1 MKKTDSKH
9 PLEESLPELSL
20 RDLITPL
27 FRHKRLVIGVFTCV
41 FLLSI
46 LVAWRWAARYYVS
59 TMQVVVEQE
68 RSDPTV
74 TSGQNAAVQTN
85 KMVTTDEITSEVALL
100 QGLDM
105 LRSVASTCGLADEHH
120 WSVSDIFLPQ
130 DPARRKAAE
139 VERAAVG
146 LAKGL
151 NVEAEKTS
159 HVIDVKYGTVGEPET
174 PACVLQNLSQLYVQ
188 KHLELRRP
196 VGASQFFAEETDKY
210 KAQLS
215 NDESKLATFSHDEGV
230 AAPDVLRTNMAQ
242 EVAMSEA
249 SLNQAHQMIA
259 ADQQRIKNETAQ
271 MEKTPAR
278 STTQQITNAAD
289 GLLENLQA
297 SLLAAQVKRSQLLAK
312 FEPTYPLVVEVN
324 QEIAETQE
332 AIKNAETTNYVN
344 QTTDRDPTYELL
356 REDVAKTQADL
367 ASQQATAA
375 ALVTSIQNMKN
386 QMVDLDAKSV
396 RQNALLR
403 DQHADEENYLLYLGK
418 REQERS
424 ADALDRRRIAD
435 VEVAVPPVI
444 PSLPAHSPLS
454 VVIAGFFLALI
465 MGVAAGSLAEYL
477 DPSFRTPE
485 EVAET
490 LNIPVL
496 AAVPRQV
503 A

>member
-1 MKKTDSKH
+1 MKKPDSKH
-9 PLEESLPELSL
+9 PLEEGLPELSL
-20 RDLITPL
+20 RDLITPI
-27 FRHKRLVIGVFTCV
+27 FRHKRLVIFVFTGV

-68 RSDPTV
+68 RSDPTI

-85 KMVTTDEITSEVALL
+85 KFVTTDQITSEVALL

-105 LRSVASTCGLADEHH
+105 LRSVASTCGLADKHH
-120 WSVSDIFLPQ
+120 WSFSGILLPQ

-139 VERAAVG
+139 VEQAAIG
-146 LAKGL
+146 LAKSL

-159 HVIDVKYGTVGEPET
+159 HVIDVKYGSVGEPET
-174 PACVLQNLSQLYVQ
+174 PACVLHTLSQLYVE
-188 KHLELRRP
+188 KHLQLRRP
-196 VGASQFFAEETDKY
+196 VGSSQFFAEQTDKY
-210 KAQLS
+210 KTDLA
-215 NDESKLATFSHDEGV
+215 NDESKLANFSRDEGV

-242 EVAMSEA
+242 QVATFEA
-249 SLNQAHQMIA
+249 SLHQAHQTIA
-259 ADQQRIKNETAQ
+259 ADQQRVKNEVAQ

-278 STTQQITNAAD
+278 STTQQSTDAA
-289 GLLENLQA
+289 GNLLENLNA
-297 SLLAAQVKRSQLLAK
+297 SLLAAEVKRSQLLTK
-312 FEPTYPLVVEVN
+312 FQPTYPLVVEVN

-332 AIKNAETTNYVN
+332 AIKRAQEMRYVN

-356 REDVAKTQADL
+356 REDIARTQADL
-367 ASQQATAA
+367 ASQEATAA
-375 ALVTSIQNMKN
+375 ALVTSIQKMNA

-396 RQNALLR
+396 KQNALIR
-403 DQHADEENYLLYLGK
+403 DKNADEANYLLYLGK

-424 ADALDRRRIAD
+424 SDALDRRRIAD
-435 VEVAVPPVI
+435 VEIAVPPVI
-444 PSLPAHSPLS
+444 PSLPAHSPLT
-454 VVIAGFFLALI
+454 VVIAGFFLALV
-465 MGVAAGSLAEYL
+465 MGVAAGSVAEYL

>member
-1 MKKTDSKH
+1 MKKPDSKH
-9 PLEESLPELSL
+9 PLEEGLPELSL
-20 RDLITPL
+20 RDLITPI
-27 FRHKRLVIGVFTCV
+27 FRHKRLVIFVFTGV
-41 FLLSI
+41 FLLSV

-68 RSDPTV
+68 RSDPTI

-85 KMVTTDEITSEVALL
+85 KFVTTDQITSEVALL

-105 LRSVASTCGLADEHH
+105 LRSVASTCGLAEKHH
-120 WSVSDIFLPQ
+120 WAISDIFLPQ

-139 VERAAVG
+139 IEQAAVG
-146 LAKGL
+146 LAKSL

-159 HVIDVKYGTVGEPET
+159 HVIDVKYGNVGEPET
-174 PACVLQNLSQLYVQ
+174 PACVLQNLSQLYVE
-188 KHLELRRP
+188 KHLQLRRP
-196 VGASQFFAEETDKY
+196 VGSSQFFAEQTDKY
-210 KAQLS
+210 KAELA
-215 NDESKLATFSHDEGV
+215 NDESKLANFSRDEGV

-242 EVAMSEA
+242 QVATFEA
-249 SLNQAHQMIA
+249 SLLQAHQTIA
-259 ADQQRIKNETAQ
+259 ADQQRIKNEMAQ

-278 STTQQITNAAD
+278 STTQQRTDAA
-289 GLLENLQA
+289 GNLLENLNA
-297 SLLAAQVKRSQLLAK
+297 SLLAAEVKRSQLLTK
-312 FEPTYPLVVEVN
+312 FQPTYPLVVEVN

-332 AIKNAETTNYVN
+332 AIKRAQEMTYVN

-356 REDVAKTQADL
+356 REDIARTQADL
-367 ASQQATAA
+367 ASQEATAA
-375 ALVTSIQNMKN
+375 ALVTSIQKMNA

-396 RQNALLR
+396 KQNALIR
-403 DQHADEENYLLYLGK
+403 DKNADEANYLLYLGK

-424 ADALDRRRIAD
+424 SDALDRRRIAD
-435 VEVAVPPVI
+435 VEIAVPPVV
-444 PSLPAHSPLS
+444 PSLPAHNPLT
-454 VVIAGFFLALI
+454 VVIAGFFLALV
-465 MGVAAGSLAEYL
+465 MGVAAGSVAEYL